1 MHEMRIP
8 VPDWLRPSAQGRTTP
23 LLRRLQAGGA
33 KGESA
38 DKIAKRKER
47 FGAVDGM
54 SADDEEKAAKRK
66 ERFEAPKVIDP
77 EEAERMAKRAARFG
91 SGS

>member
-1 MHEMRIP
+1 M
-8 VPDWLRPSAQGRTTP
+8 
-23 LLRRLQAGGA
+23 LLAHGGLQA
-33 KGESA
+33 SVL
-38 DKIAKRKER
+38 KE
-47 FGAVDGM
+47 V
-54 SADDEEKAAKRK
+54 EEKAAKRK